1 MEMLR
6 MFKKNKPRHNE
17 SIFIINVSKMP
28 EWNVWT
34 MKQIE
39 KDTLTMAFNDGQI
52 SLIENVQSTNYE
64 DLKDL
69 LLMLKVWSQKL
80 QEDNK
85 ILDSKYGVKNW

>member
-39 KDTLTMAFNDGQI
+39 KDITTMAFNSGQI
-52 SLIENVQSTNYE
+52 TLIENVQSTNYE
-64 DLKDL
+64 DLEDL
-69 LLMLKVWSQKL
+69 LLMLKVWKQKL

-85 ILDSKYGVKNW
+85 ILDSKYGVKN

>member
-80 QEDNK
+80 EKDNK
-85 ILDSKYGVKNW
+85 ILDSKYEGKN

>member
-39 KDTLTMAFNDGQI
+39 KDITTMAFNSGQI
-52 SLIENVQSTNYE
+52 TLIENVQSTNYE
-64 DLKDL
+64 DLEDL
-69 LLMLKVWSQKL
+69 LLMLKVWKQKL
-80 QEDNK
+80 EKDQSIIDK
-85 ILDSKYGVKNW
+85 KYGVKN

>member
-85 ILDSKYGVKNW
+85 ILDSKYGVKN